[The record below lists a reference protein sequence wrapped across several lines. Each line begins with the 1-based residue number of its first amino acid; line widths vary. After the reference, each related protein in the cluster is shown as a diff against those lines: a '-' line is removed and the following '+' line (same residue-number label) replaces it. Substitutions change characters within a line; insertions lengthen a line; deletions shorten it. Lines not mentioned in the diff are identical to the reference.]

1 MSRSPLRMAFRKNRH
16 GVWTWRLFYFDEY
29 IDTGN
34 AASQTEARSRAR
46 EARSKW
52 LRLQETP

>member
-1 MSRSPLRMAFRKNRH
+1 MAFRKNRH